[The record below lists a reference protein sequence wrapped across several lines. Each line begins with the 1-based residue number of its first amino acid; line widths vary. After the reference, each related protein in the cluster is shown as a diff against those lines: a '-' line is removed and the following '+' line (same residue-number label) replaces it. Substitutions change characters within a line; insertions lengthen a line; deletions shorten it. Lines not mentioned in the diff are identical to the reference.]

1 MLLRLRLCPCV
12 LRVIILTIYIEMCL
26 FLQHTNT
33 TNMEGWCL
41 LSLPNTN
48 RLNNKC
54 SITAC
59 YPRCLAPI
67 APHSYV
73 SRWFLALRRFFLPKP
88 KKHRKQPPKPP
99 LLIVLRSTYYSI
111 DYLYAF
117 ILNLLHFDSTMIYDF
132 RIKNALSHD
141 FMGRFPWTWN
151 SEIQCF
157 TLSP

>member
-54 SITAC
+54 PITAC

-88 KKHRKQPPKPP
+88 QKHRKQPPKPP
-99 LLIVLRSTYYSI
+99 LLWLARSI
-111 DYLYAF
+111 DVHWCQSLMTCCM
-117 ILNLLHFDSTMIYDF
+117 LPTWSCLLLWLVRSIDVHWCQSLMA
-132 RIKNALSHD
+132 N
-141 FMGRFPWTWN
+141 
-151 SEIQCF
+151 Q
-157 TLSP
+157 